1 MDRIQARAIRHGT
14 GEPTLAETLLTVR
27 QIACLFHVH
36 VQTARRYVA
45 AGTLP
50 AIRIGKKLLI
60 PSLSVEA
67 FLKARTVP
75 VRAWALRRKGSPHG
89 QA

>member
-1 MDRIQARAIRHGT
+1 VPDAGGNGT
-14 GEPTLAETLLTVR
+14 GEPTLAETFLTVR

-50 AIRIGKKLLI
+50 AIKIGKKLLV
-60 PSLSVEA
+60 PSLEA
-67 FLKARTVP
+67 EELLKARTVP
-75 VRAWALRRKGSPHG
+75 VRSWALRRKGSSRG
-89 QA
+89 QT